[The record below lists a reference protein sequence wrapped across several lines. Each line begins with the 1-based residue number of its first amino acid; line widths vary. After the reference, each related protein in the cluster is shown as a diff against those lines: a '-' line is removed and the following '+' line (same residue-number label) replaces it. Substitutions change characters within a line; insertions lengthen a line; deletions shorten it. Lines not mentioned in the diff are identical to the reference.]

1 MDRKNP
7 AGAAASIKEATVRME
22 SGIAVMIFP
31 EGTRARGNAML
42 PLKKGGF
49 MMAQQAGASIVPVGI
64 RGTGV
69 VMPADKL
76 QFHWDQEV
84 ELHIGRP
91 VDASCYSSRQRVD
104 LMNEVETQLR
114 QLSGELP
121 AAAA

>member
-1 MDRKNP
+1 
-7 AGAAASIKEATVRME
+7 ME

-31 EGTRARGNAML
+31 EGTRARGEEML

-49 MMAQQAGASIVPVGI
+49 MLAQQAGATIVPVGI

-69 VMPADKL
+69 VMPAGKL
-76 QFHWDQEV
+76 QFHWNQEV

-91 VDASCYSSRQRVD
+91 VDASCYSSRQRAD

-114 QLSGELP
+114 VLSGELP